1 MDIKRQRR
9 KFKQDGF
16 TLAELLV
23 VVAII
28 GILVA
33 VSIPIFTSQLEKA
46 RLATCLANRR
56 SLLAEVRVK
65 ALDSDLDQEDA
76 FNALYPADKAEY
88 PCPKGGVFSWK
99 DGQII
104 CSVHDGT
111 GEDSSS
117 TITVGSQK
125 IKITATIKK
134 NYQFGEA
141 AYFKPGEI
149 YKIDDD
155 YYVIISRFTTN
166 NVKKENNEQYS
177 QWFARNLLDQ
187 SYPYAVRINT
197 SSITTITDESVNPKA
212 GDLYISNKNV
222 YVIYGI
228 HYLSSK
234 TDLSGMP
241 QFGISH

>member
-1 MDIKRQRR
+1 MKEKKEKNRR
-9 KFKQDGF
+9 EGF

-65 ALDSDLDQEDA
+65 ALDSDLDQEAA
-76 FNALYPADKAEY
+76 FNALYPANKADF

-99 DGQII
+99 NGKII

-111 GEDSSS
+111 GEPSASTVNIGGQTV
-117 TITVGSQK
+117 TITAKLNDNYKLGDTASYYEGNICLVGDS
-125 IKITATIKK
+125 
-134 NYQFGEA
+134 
-141 AYFKPGEI
+141 
-149 YKIDDD
+149 
-155 YYVIISRFTTN
+155 YYYIRTDQTN
-166 NVKKENNEQYS
+166 IPIPSSYS
-177 QWFARNLLDQ
+177 SYEQWFNDNMINGQA
-187 SYPYAVRINT
+187 AVKINT
-197 SSITTITDESVNPKA
+197 SSIKEISKKSVQVNA
-212 GDLYISNKNV
+212 GDLYVDTSTKYV
-222 YVIYGI
+222 YIVNGI

-234 TDLSGMP
+234 TDKSHLP
-241 QFGISH
+241 IFGKIQ